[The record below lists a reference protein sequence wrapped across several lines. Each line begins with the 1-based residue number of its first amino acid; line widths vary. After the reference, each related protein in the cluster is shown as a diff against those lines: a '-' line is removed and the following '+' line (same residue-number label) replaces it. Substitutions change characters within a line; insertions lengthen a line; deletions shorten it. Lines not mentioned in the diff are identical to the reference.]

1 VIYFGFRVSDL
12 GFAVSVM
19 DYARLREMMVNT
31 QLVARGIRDSR
42 VLDAMRKVPRHLFT
56 PQSQLANAYD
66 DIALPIGE
74 GQTISQPYMVA
85 IMTELLEL
93 SGDEKVLE
101 IGTGSGYQAAVLGEL
116 AAEVYTIERIP
127 ILADEA
133 VARLAALGYG
143 NVTVLTG
150 DGSRGLETVAP
161 FDRIIITAAAPEL
174 PEIIIKQLKEDGII
188 VAPVGERFSQVVIK
202 GRKKKGVLEE
212 ELKVPCVFVPLIGE
226 YGWKT

>member
-1 VIYFGFRVSDL
+1 
-12 GFAVSVM
+12 M
-19 DYARLREMMVNT
+19 DYARLREMMVDT
-31 QLVARGIRDSR
+31 QLGLRGIKDRR
-42 VLDAMRKVPRHLFT
+42 VLDAMRKVPRHLFM
-56 PQSQLANAYD
+56 PESLRASAYE

-85 IMTELLEL
+85 AMTELLEL
-93 SGDEKVLE
+93 SGAEKVLE
-101 IGTGSGYQAAVLGEL
+101 IGTGSGYQAAVLAEL

-127 ILADEA
+127 LLADEA
-133 VARLAALGYG
+133 SERLAGLGYN

-150 DGSRGLETVAP
+150 DGSKGLESRAP

-174 PEIIIKQLKEDGII
+174 PEIIIKQLKEGGII

-212 ELKVPCVFVPLIGE
+212 EFKVPCVFVPLIGE
-226 YGWKT
+226 YGWKG